1 MYLKHSSKKLN
12 NFNLN
17 IQIGD
22 KFVNLIL
29 GKSCKTIEFDQF
41 KIFIEG
47 ELYYL
52 NNLDQNNQD
61 TNDTNFKNALFQ
73 IVKDNGI
80 ISLPKFLEGSY
91 MLCWFDNKKNEFGML
106 NDNFSRIKSYYV
118 NIGDDFEISSQLKD
132 VINQSNGYDQLS
144 LYSYILLG
152 YTAEKDTF
160 YSKIKRLASNEYFLI
175 NTKGVQKKNIKE
187 EPKSIQNYSN
197 NQINYYDKIFTN
209 SVSSRAGKHNIVM
222 NSGGWDSTSILYKLC
237 ETQQN
242 KNISTAVFDV
252 ILPNGQSYNK
262 YEVDKV
268 ERIGKYFNVNT
279 EKAIV
284 NYSDSKLLDYWESH
298 LDNMKSNHM
307 YFWLHHLKV
316 SNIDSLNINS
326 GARIFNGECSD
337 SIHNFGF
344 SQFVSV
350 NYKNMQLRE
359 MADKAKSYLYGPTF
373 FGHLEDDTFYND
385 ETFNF
390 FYKYFGK
397 EQFSNFKDTDKK
409 IKLSNYFE
417 SFMLSGAR
425 VPFASWQQNEIT
437 SDKLRDNYLGHIRSE
452 YLEDAINQ
460 CNSRTLYYWLLQ
472 LYKRFHFNS
481 NQIGVTQVA
490 MNLKNAHCVMPFLD
504 TQLINFMYQ
513 MPEDWGRGLELRTT
527 KYPLRFLSEHKW
539 KMPINI
545 LMEKGP
551 HSYISENDNKWSY
564 AGGDWSIYC
573 EIMFRSVFKNY
584 FKKIF
589 IDTKLEDIFDANYFQ
604 LDKLN
609 LIIKNYINDIENP
622 KDVNVLFR
630 LAMLFSIGLY

>member
-1 MYLKHSSKKLN
+1 MYLNYSSTKLN

-17 IQIGD
+17 ISLGD
-22 KFVNLIL
+22 KFLNLNL
-29 GKSCKTIEFDQF
+29 GKSCKILEFNQF

-52 NNLDQNNQD
+52 NNSDQNYLNIFD
-61 TNDTNFKNALFQ
+61 INFENALFQ
-73 IVKDNGI
+73 IIKEKDI
-80 ISLPKFLEGSY
+80 TSLTKYLEGSY
-91 MLCWFDNKKNEFGML
+91 ILCWFDSKKNEVGIVS
-106 NDNFSRIKSYYV
+106 DNLSRVKSYY
-118 NIGDDFEISSQLKD
+118 IKIEDDFEMSTQLKD
-132 VINQSNGYDQLS
+132 IINQSNGYDQHS

-175 NTKGVQKKNIKE
+175 SSNSVHKKKISDEPKNIN
-187 EPKSIQNYSN
+187 NYSN
-197 NQINYYDKIFTN
+197 NQIDNYDKIFTN

-237 ETQQN
+237 ETQQT
-242 KNISTAVFDV
+242 KKISTAVFDV

-268 ERIGKYFNVNT
+268 ERIGKYFNVST
-279 EKAIV
+279 EKATV

-316 SNIDSLNINS
+316 SNIESLNINS

-373 FGHLEDDTFYND
+373 FEHIEEDTFYND

-390 FYKYFGK
+390 FHKYFGK
-397 EQFSNFKDTDKK
+397 DQFLNFKDVDRKTRV
-409 IKLSNYFE
+409 SNYFE
-417 SFMLSGAR
+417 SFMLSGPR
-425 VPFASWQQNEIT
+425 VPFAKWQHNELT
-437 SDKLRDNYLGHIRSE
+437 HDKLRRNYLDHIRRE
-452 YLEDAINQ
+452 YLEDAVTK
-460 CNSRTLYYWLLQ
+460 CNSKTLYYWLLQ
-472 LYKRFHFNS
+472 MYKRFHFNS

-504 TQLINFMYQ
+504 TQLIDFMYK

-551 HSYISENDNKWSY
+551 HSYISEDDNRWSY

-573 EIMFRSVFKNY
+573 EIMYKSVFKNY

-589 IDTKLEDIFDANYFQ
+589 TDIKLEDIFDPSYFQ
-604 LDKLN
+604 IEKIK

-622 KDVNVLFR
+622 KDVNILFR
-630 LAMLFSIGLY
+630 LAILFSIGLY